1 MNAGRIVMLIC
12 VYLLVHVYGH
22 AQVDIQQ
29 IKYSSNYWYAEG
41 QGATIDDAS
50 RDALS
55 QIINQISV
63 SVSSKTQEIDNS
75 GQTADGV
82 SYSSYT
88 QEGSVKSFSFA
99 SLQNVHMMVLHPE
112 PGARVFRWVEKNEV
126 DKMFERRK
134 NKILDFVET
143 GKLAERDLQID
154 DALRN
159 YYWALMLARSNR
171 DAVYADFNGES
182 VNCLVFLPIK
192 IKSVLSHLKVK
203 IEDCIERDNRY
214 YLQGTFIYDGK
225 AVSSLQLD
233 YFDGQSFVGPLTVRD
248 GVAELELL
256 SLPVN
261 EKVQVRYEYS
271 FRKQGENLDT
281 ELRTIFSEMSAPVI
295 ENAFVEIPVKVNARK
310 GTVKM
315 AKKYEKEGFTSSMA
329 LEPSVAAVATETI
342 QVKKRIEVEGVE
354 DDASFQAAM
363 KAVESAIKQCNPECA
378 FAYFTSEGY
387 KLFEQLLKH
396 TGRIS
401 LVGSNQ
407 QYHFVRANGQV
418 LGKDCKVKIRF
429 SNGRS
434 FMEKLTFRFDEKT
447 KKIQSLALA
456 LTKKAEDDIFNAAS
470 TWPEVSR
477 YTILQFMEDYQ
488 TAYLLQ
494 RIDYLDK
501 IFSDDAII
509 ITGTMLK
516 TAPKAQVEGL
526 PVDFGKNDIRYTR
539 LNKKQFIEK
548 LRTHFNE
555 REYVHLTF
563 EDNVTQVI
571 NAPSLPPAT
580 AFVIQ
585 IRQIY
590 NSPVYSDQGY
600 LTLVLDASK
609 ELPIIHVRMWQPDK
623 SDMMSIEEFMSKF
636 KF

>member
-1 MNAGRIVMLIC
+1 
-12 VYLLVHVYGH
+12 
-22 AQVDIQQ
+22 
-29 IKYSSNYWYAEG
+29 
-41 QGATIDDAS
+41 
-50 RDALS
+50 
-55 QIINQISV
+55 
-63 SVSSKTQEIDNS
+63 
-75 GQTADGV
+75 
-82 SYSSYT
+82 
-88 QEGSVKSFSFA
+88 
-99 SLQNVHMMVLHPE
+99 
-112 PGARVFRWVEKNEV
+112 
-126 DKMFERRK
+126 
-134 NKILDFVET
+134 
-143 GKLAERDLQID
+143 
-154 DALRN
+154 
-159 YYWALMLARSNR
+159 
-171 DAVYADFNGES
+171 
-182 VNCLVFLPIK
+182 
-192 IKSVLSHLKVK
+192 
-203 IEDCIERDNRY
+203 
-214 YLQGTFIYDGK
+214 
-225 AVSSLQLD
+225 
-233 YFDGQSFVGPLTVRD
+233 
-248 GVAELELL
+248 
-256 SLPVN
+256 
-261 EKVQVRYEYS
+261 
-271 FRKQGENLDT
+271 
-281 ELRTIFSEMSAPVI
+281 
-295 ENAFVEIPVKVNARK
+295 
-310 GTVKM
+310 
-315 AKKYEKEGFTSSMA
+315 
-329 LEPSVAAVATETI
+329 
-342 QVKKRIEVEGVE
+342 
-354 DDASFQAAM
+354 M

-387 KLFEQLLKH
+387 KLFEQLLKY
-396 TGRIS
+396 TGRIT